1 MEPTRSEGTGEE
13 LLPDGGCGTEGVE
26 LPAAG
31 RSGDEVCIGL
41 GMNAEMM
48 PDWLL
53 TGNIWQMIEGL
64 LTGGEDKVGGAG
76 GVLGE
81 TLSKDGFVDVLCR
94 CICAVGRGA
103 QGGLFRDI
111 VFCC

>member
-1 MEPTRSEGTGEE
+1 MGGE
-13 LLPDGGCGTEGVE
+13 LV
-26 LPAAG
+26 AG
-31 RSGDEVCIGL
+31 SSGDEVCIAL

-53 TGNIWQMIEGL
+53 TGNIWQIIEGL
-64 LTGGEDKVGGAG
+64 VTGGEDKVGGAG

-81 TLSKDGFVDVLCR
+81 TLSKDGFVDVLCH
-94 CICAVGRGA
+94 CICVAGRGA
-103 QGGLFRDI
+103 QVGLCKDT